1 MVNRFFTIF
10 IAIGWELFI
19 HDEDKFGLLFTRV
32 IDFVLNGELTM
43 EEYPTVI
50 AFFKYA
56 FRVSV
61 AHSRLNAS
69 HWKWSV
75 FVSKYC
81 RFAVC
86 NCGIMFINAAA
97 ITS

>member
-1 MVNRFFTIF
+1 M
-10 IAIGWELFI
+10 FI

-50 AFFKYA
+50 SFFKYA
-56 FRVSV
+56 FRVGV
-61 AHSRLNAS
+61 AHSGLNAS
-69 HWKWSV
+69 RWKWSA
-75 FVSKYC
+75 FVGKYC

-86 NCGIMFINAAA
+86 NCGIMFTNAAA

>member
-1 MVNRFFTIF
+1 MVSHYVAAF

-32 IDFVLNGELTM
+32 IDCVLNGELTM
-43 EEYPTVI
+43 EEYPTMI
-50 AFFKYA
+50 SFFKYA
-56 FRVSV
+56 FRVGV
-61 AHSRLNAS
+61 AHSGLNAS
-69 HWKWSV
+69 RWKWSA
-75 FVSKYC
+75 FVGKYC

-86 NCGIMFINAAA
+86 SCGIMFTNAAA

>member
-1 MVNRFFTIF
+1 MVSHYVAAF

-43 EEYPTVI
+43 GEYPTVI

-61 AHSRLNAS
+61 AHSCLNGS
-69 HWKWSV
+69 HWKWSA
-75 FVSKYC
+75 FVGTCC
-81 RFAVC
+81 RCAVC
-86 NCGIMFINAAA
+86 SCGIMFTNADA

>member
-1 MVNRFFTIF
+1 MVSRFFTIF

-50 AFFKYA
+50 SFFKYA
-56 FRVSV
+56 FRVGV
-61 AHSRLNAS
+61 AHSGLNAS
-69 HWKWSV
+69 RWKWSA
-75 FVSKYC
+75 FVGKYC

-86 NCGIMFINAAA
+86 SCGSMFTNADA

>member
-1 MVNRFFTIF
+1 MVSHYVAAF

-50 AFFKYA
+50 SFFKYA
-56 FRVSV
+56 FRVGV
-61 AHSRLNAS
+61 AHSGLNAS
-69 HWKWSV
+69 RWKWSA
-75 FVSKYC
+75 FVGKYC
-81 RFAVC
+81 RCAVC
-86 NCGIMFINAAA
+86 NCGIMFTNAAA

>member
-1 MVNRFFTIF
+1 MVSHYVAAF

-50 AFFKYA
+50 SFFKYA
-56 FRVSV
+56 FRVGV
-61 AHSRLNAS
+61 AHSGLNAS
-69 HWKWSV
+69 RWKWSA
-75 FVSKYC
+75 FVGKYC
-81 RFAVC
+81 RCAVC
-86 NCGIMFINAAA
+86 SCGIMFTNAAA
-97 ITS
+97 TTS

>member
-1 MVNRFFTIF
+1 MVSHYVAAF

-19 HDEDKFGLLFTRV
+19 HDKDKFGLLFTRV

-56 FRVSV
+56 FRVGV
-61 AHSRLNAS
+61 AHSGLNAS
-69 HWKWSV
+69 RWKWSA
-75 FVSKYC
+75 FVGKYC

-86 NCGIMFINAAA
+86 SCGIMFTNAAA

>member
-1 MVNRFFTIF
+1 MVSHFFIVF

-56 FRVSV
+56 FRVGV
-61 AHSRLNAS
+61 AHSGLNAS
-69 HWKWSV
+69 RWKWSA
-75 FVSKYC
+75 FVSKCC
-81 RFAVC
+81 RCAVC
-86 NCGIMFINAAA
+86 SCGIMFTNAAA

>member
-1 MVNRFFTIF
+1 MVSHYVAAF

-56 FRVSV
+56 FRVGV
-61 AHSRLNAS
+61 AHSGLNAS
-69 HWKWSV
+69 RWKWSA
-75 FVSKYC
+75 FVGKYC
-81 RFAVC
+81 RCAVC
-86 NCGIMFINAAA
+86 SCGIMFTNAAA
-97 ITS
+97 TTS

>member
-1 MVNRFFTIF
+1 MVSHYVVAF

-56 FRVSV
+56 FRVGV
-61 AHSRLNAS
+61 AHSGLNAS
-69 HWKWSV
+69 RWKWSA
-75 FVSKYC
+75 FVSKCC
-81 RFAVC
+81 RCAVC
-86 NCGIMFINAAA
+86 NCGIMFTNAAA

>member
-1 MVNRFFTIF
+1 MVSRFFAIF

-19 HDEDKFGLLFTRV
+19 RDEDKFGLLFTRV

-50 AFFKYA
+50 PFFKYA

-61 AHSRLNAS
+61 AHSCLNGS
-69 HWKWSV
+69 HWKWSA
-75 FVSKYC
+75 FVGKCC
-81 RFAVC
+81 RCAVC
-86 NCGIMFINAAA
+86 SCGIMFTNADA

>member
-1 MVNRFFTIF
+1 MVSRFFTIF
-10 IAIGWELFI
+10 IAIGWGLI
-19 HDEDKFGLLFTRV
+19 LHDKDKFGLLFTRE
-32 IDFVLNGELTM
+32 IDFELNGELTM

-56 FRVSV
+56 FRVGV
-61 AHSRLNAS
+61 AHSGLNAS
-69 HWKWSV
+69 RWKWSA
-75 FVSKYC
+75 FVGKYC

-86 NCGIMFINAAA
+86 NCGIMFTNAAA

>member
-1 MVNRFFTIF
+1 M
-10 IAIGWELFI
+10 FI

-56 FRVSV
+56 FRVGV
-61 AHSRLNAS
+61 ANL
-69 HWKWSV
+69 V
-75 FVSKYC
+75 
-81 RFAVC
+81 
-86 NCGIMFINAAA
+86 
-97 ITS
+97 

>member
-1 MVNRFFTIF
+1 MVSHYVAAF
-10 IAIGWELFI
+10 IAIGGELFI

-56 FRVSV
+56 FRVGV
-61 AHSRLNAS
+61 AHSGLNAS
-69 HWKWSV
+69 RWKWSA
-75 FVSKYC
+75 FVGKYC

-86 NCGIMFINAAA
+86 NCGIMFTNADA

>member
-1 MVNRFFTIF
+1 MVSHYVAAF

-50 AFFKYA
+50 SFFKYA
-56 FRVSV
+56 FRVGV
-61 AHSRLNAS
+61 AHSGLNGS
-69 HWKWSV
+69 RWKWSA
-75 FVSKYC
+75 FVGKYC
-81 RFAVC
+81 RCAVC
-86 NCGIMFINAAA
+86 SCGIMFTNADA

>member
-1 MVNRFFTIF
+1 MVSHYVAAF

-43 EEYPTVI
+43 EEYPIVI

-56 FRVSV
+56 FRVGV
-61 AHSRLNAS
+61 AHSGLNAS
-69 HWKWSV
+69 RWKWSA
-75 FVSKYC
+75 FVGKYC
-81 RFAVC
+81 RCAVC
-86 NCGIMFINAAA
+86 SCGIMFTNAAA
-97 ITS
+97 TTS

>member
-1 MVNRFFTIF
+1 MVSHYVAAF

-43 EEYPTVI
+43 GEYPIVI

-56 FRVSV
+56 FRVGV
-61 AHSRLNAS
+61 AHSGLNAS
-69 HWKWSV
+69 RWKWSA
-75 FVSKYC
+75 FVGKYC

-86 NCGIMFINAAA
+86 SCGIMFTNADA

>member
-1 MVNRFFTIF
+1 MVSHYVAAF
-10 IAIGWELFI
+10 ITIGWELFI

-56 FRVSV
+56 FRVGV
-61 AHSRLNAS
+61 AHSGLNAS
-69 HWKWSV
+69 HWKWSA
-75 FVSKYC
+75 FVSKC
-81 RFAVC
+81 CHCAVC
-86 NCGIMFINAAA
+86 SCGIMFTNVAA